1 MSLCGCYVKLLFPL
15 PIGTAVDIRI
25 AMEGGGVQAKGIIR
39 TADPA
44 LGNGIEFIEIASP
57 GRLQLEQYLEAL
69 SQEDSSPNK
78 IIR

>member
-15 PIGTAVDIRI
+15 PIGTVVDIRI
-25 AMEGGGVQAKGIIR
+25 GIEGGGVEAKGIVR
-39 TADPA
+39 TADPS
-44 LGNGIEFIEIASP
+44 LGNGIEFTEVAP
-57 GRLQLEQYLEAL
+57 PCRLQLEDYLEAL

>member
-1 MSLCGCYVKLLFPL
+1 MSLNGCYVKLLFPL

-25 AMEGGGVQAKGIIR
+25 GMEGGGVQAKGIVR

-44 LGNGIEFIEIASP
+44 LGNGIEFTEMASP
-57 GRLQLEQYLEAL
+57 CRLLLEHYLEAL